1 MTGDSAAFEA
11 QIRAEW
17 VDPNTA
23 DAWRRWHDKSVSF
36 WQELTQALL
45 VAARLEAGQH
55 VLDVAGGAGDPGLS
69 VARAVGPA
77 GHVALTDLSAP
88 VVEVAREHARR
99 AGLENTTC
107 TVADCHALPFA
118 DAAFD
123 RVTCRL
129 GVMYFWDLPGA
140 LEEIRRVLKPGGVAA
155 FVAWGAWEE
164 NEYMSA
170 ALGPF
175 RRRRP
180 PPVPPPGAPHPYR
193 FSAPGSLGAE
203 LRAAGFRAV
212 REDKPVVRMVWPGP
226 PAELWNRFYEVSA
239 ALRPYLET
247 FSPAERAEAAAE
259 AIAGFAGLYDG
270 HAITA
275 KAAIVVATAVR

>member
-11 QIRAEW
+11 QVRAEW
-17 VDPNTA
+17 VDPTTA

-45 VAARLEAGQH
+45 LAARLEPGQH
-55 VLDVAGGAGDPGLS
+55 VLDVAGGAGDPALS

-77 GHVALTDLSAP
+77 GRVVLTDLSGP
-88 VVEVAREHARR
+88 IIEVARTHARR

-118 DAAFD
+118 EAAFD

-129 GVMYFWDLPGA
+129 GVMYFWDLAGA
-140 LEEIRRVLKPGGVAA
+140 LGEIRRVLKPGGIAA
-155 FVAWGAWEE
+155 FIAWGAWEE

-170 ALGPF
+170 ALGGF

-180 PPVPPPGAPHPYR
+180 PPVPPPNAPHPYR

-212 REDKPVVRMVWPGP
+212 HEETQTVRMVWPGP
-226 PAELWNRFYEVSA
+226 PAELWKRFYEVSSSM
-239 ALRPYLET
+239 RPYLET
-247 FSPAERAEAAAE
+247 FSPEERAAAAAE
-259 AIAGFAGLYDG
+259 AIAGFAGLYD
-270 HAITA
+270 AREITA
-275 KAAIVVATAVR
+275 TSTIVVATAVR